1 MQISGTQSHSY
12 QTFRTSSSRGEN
24 PLLKELEQKGF
35 SKEELSKLSEVL
47 SQQRRSSASSASPE
61 QMKTQLTDA
70 LRKQGFTDSQV
81 DTVLSTLEQNQG
93 KRGPNPEARM
103 KSQLTE
109 ALQGKGFSEDQ
120 IDAVLETL
128 KENRSK
134 GLRAPGTPSEG
145 ESQLKEGLSQK
156 GFSEE
161 QISTVL
167 SALQKQQPPFS
178 LPQDMNTLATLNQ
191 TAN

>member
-1 MQISGTQSHSY
+1 
-12 QTFRTSSSRGEN
+12 
-24 PLLKELEQKGF
+24 
-35 SKEELSKLSEVL
+35 
-47 SQQRRSSASSASPE
+47 
-61 QMKTQLTDA
+61 
-70 LRKQGFTDSQV
+70 
-81 DTVLSTLEQNQG
+81 LSTLEQNQG
-93 KRGPNPEARM
+93 KHGPKPEARM
-103 KSQLTE
+103 KSQLTD

-128 KENRSK
+128 KENRPK

-145 ESQLKEGLSQK
+145 ERQLKEGLSQK

-178 LPQDMNTLATLNQ
+178 LPQDMNTLASLNQ